1 MSGRLRK
8 LTRRLSV
15 QSKRERCCRYAI
27 CRTGV
32 ELTVA
37 AAAAAAV
44 VAMATDASRH

>member
-1 MSGRLRK
+1 MSGQLRK

-15 QSKRERCCRYAI
+15 QSKRCCRYAI

-37 AAAAAAV
+37 AAAAAV